1 MTSTLDTWMLDDGKV
16 SGTHEFSDFFAG
28 SSPHLVVSDN
38 WLRLLSDPALNLFEL
53 KGMCPE
59 VSNTVVP
66 VALVDE
72 PQPDAMH
79 PSGSWRYISRGL
91 IPNELDPVLDPI
103 LPTEAALLLGV
114 TQEGFAL
121 IVGSGAIRQSC
132 VLSPI
137 GNHRACNY
145 WDIIEFL
152 VARALDD
159 KFDCGDRANALAQAI
174 TDEFAVAF
182 DCDECGD
189 QNVISSVLSDWGLD
203 CSGAMILP
211 YLLES
216 TSCLFARTSHMLWV
230 QSAKYE
236 KFVAHD

>member
-16 SGTHEFSDFFAG
+16 SGTYEFSDFFAG
-28 SSPHLVVSDN
+28 SSLHLVDSDN
-38 WLRLLSDPALNLFEL
+38 WPRLLSDPALSLFEP
-53 KGMCPE
+53 KGMRPE
-59 VSNTVVP
+59 EFNTVAS

-72 PQPDAMH
+72 TKPDATH
-79 PSGSWRYISRGL
+79 PSESWRYIPRGL
-91 IPNELDPVLDPI
+91 IPSELDPVLDPI

-114 TQEGFAL
+114 TQERFAL

-159 KFDCGDRANALAQAI
+159 KLDCGDRANALAQAM

-182 DCDECGD
+182 DCDEYRD
-189 QNVISSVLSDWGLD
+189 QNVVSAVLSNWGLE
-203 CSGAMILP
+203 CSGATILP